1 MTQAKDDKYR
11 MTLSLHVLNEL
22 GINLYSNV
30 PAVLAEV
37 VANSWDAD
45 ATKVSIDIDQD
56 KGRIIIT
63 DDGRGMLVHGDVNEI
78 NDRYLRVG
86 YHRREEQDEIDE
98 HGTILTRDASG
109 NSITS
114 KFKRPVMGRKG
125 IGKLSLFA
133 IADEFHVHTAKD
145 GHKAGC
151 IMSSEDIK
159 KQIAEE
165 SGVYNPRAI
174 AANDVQVNQ
183 GTRIILT
190 ALKKDLS
197 QAARNLRRR
206 LARRFG
212 IRGAKHNFKVFIDDV
227 EVVAQDRDYFHKVQ
241 YLWEYGDSEPTFAS
255 QCDNLVELFK
265 RSGVVEPI
273 KGLNLTGWIGTS
285 FRSGDLKEGAKGDQE
300 SINKIVLFIREKL
313 AQEDILEKFGE
324 GGVYA
329 SYVFGELY
337 ADFLDLDSEIDIA
350 TSSRQ
355 NIIEDDPRY
364 IALKSFI
371 GNELK
376 EIQSKWTDLRNRK
389 GEEVARQIPA
399 VDAWFQKLG
408 PDHRRKARALFGKI
422 NQLNLEDEQRKVLLQ
437 NGVIAFETLR
447 HKEQLD
453 KLDSLSA
460 QDISAIGKIFYDLDD
475 LEASLY
481 HRIVVERL
489 RVIDALAKAVDD
501 NALEK
506 VLQEHIFTHLWLL
519 DPGWERATET
529 GPAYMEKSVGKMFE
543 DVDKTLTEEERLSRI
558 DIKYTTA
565 HGKHVIVELKRA
577 DRVLSTN
584 DVHRQLDK
592 YRIAFQKVVRQHE
605 KQPKPLELV
614 CIVGRELSEW
624 TDPAERELTAR
635 TLAPIGARVV
645 TYQQLITDSEANYK
659 EFLERHAE
667 AGRIS
672 ELIHEINE
680 WEWSTDS

>member
-1 MTQAKDDKYR
+1 MTQASVACYR

-45 ATKVSIDIDQD
+45 ATTVSIEIDQD
-56 KGRIIIT
+56 NGRIVIT
-63 DDGRGMLVHGDVNEI
+63 DDGRGMLVHGDVNEV
-78 NDRYLRVG
+78 NDRYLHVG
-86 YHRREEQDEIDE
+86 YHRRDADEFDE
-98 HGTILTRDASG
+98 CGTVLTRDALG

-133 IADEFHVHTAKD
+133 IANEFQVHTAKD
-145 GHKAGC
+145 GYRAGC

-159 KQIAEE
+159 KQIKEG
-165 SGVYNPRAI
+165 SGVYHPRAI
-174 AANDVQVNQ
+174 AADEVEVER
-183 GTRIILT
+183 GTRIVLT
-190 ALKKDLS
+190 DLKKDLS

-212 IRGAKHNFKVFIDDV
+212 IRGATYNFEVSIDGAK
-227 EVVAQDRDYFHKVQ
+227 VVAQDRDYFHKVQ
-241 YLWEYGDSEPTFAS
+241 YLWEYGDSDPTFAS
-255 QCDNLVELFK
+255 QCNRLVERFK
-265 RSGVVEPI
+265 RP
-273 KGLNLTGWIGTS
+273 GLVDPDRKLTLTGWIGTA
-285 FRSGDLKEGAKGDQE
+285 FRSGDLKEGGKEGQE
-300 SINKIVLFIREKL
+300 SINKIVLFVREKL
-313 AQEDILEKFGE
+313 AQEDILEEFGE

-337 ADFLDLDSEIDIA
+337 ADFLDIDSETDIA

-371 GNELK
+371 GSELK
-376 EIQSKWTDLRNRK
+376 EVQGSWTNLRNTK

-399 VDAWFQKLG
+399 IDAWFKKLG
-408 PDHRRKARALFGKI
+408 PDPRRKARAIFGKI
-422 NQLNLEDEQRKVLLQ
+422 NQLNLEDHQRRVLLQ
-437 NGVIAFETLR
+437 NGVIAFESLR
-447 HKEQLD
+447 HKEHLD

-475 LEASLY
+475 LEATLY
-481 HRIVVERL
+481 HRIVIERL
-489 RVIDALAKAVDD
+489 RVIDALAKAVND

-506 VLQEHIFTHLWLL
+506 VLQKHIFTHLWLL

-529 GPAYMEKSVGKMFE
+529 VPSYMEKSVTKMFE
-543 DVDKTLTEEERLSRI
+543 DVNKTLTKKERASRV

-565 HGKHVIVELKRA
+565 QGKHVIVELKRA
-577 DRVLSTN
+577 DRLLSKSDVLG
-584 DVHRQLDK
+584 QLDK
-592 YRIAFQKVVRQHE
+592 YRIPFQKVARQHE
-605 KQPKPLELV
+605 KQPRPLELV
-614 CIVGRELSEW
+614 CIVGRELREW
-624 TDPAERELTAR
+624 EDPGERNVTTL
-635 TLAPIGARVV
+635 TLAQIGARVV
-645 TYQQLITDSEANYK
+645 TYQQLIADAEANYR
-659 EFLERHAE
+659 EFLKRHDD

-672 ELIHEINE
+672 ELIREISE
-680 WEWSTDS
+680 WEWNSDS

>member
-1 MTQAKDDKYR
+1 MTQARDTTYR

-45 ATKVSIDIDQD
+45 ATKVTIEIDQD
-56 KGRIIIT
+56 DGRIIIT
-63 DDGRGMLVHGDVNEI
+63 DDGRGMLVDGEVNEI
-78 NDRYLRVG
+78 NARYLLVG
-86 YHRREEQDEIDE
+86 YHRRDEEDELDE
-98 HGTILTRDASG
+98 HGTVLTRDTEG
-109 NSITS
+109 NSITPI
-114 KFKRPVMGRKG
+114 FKRPVMGRKG

-133 IADEFHVHTAKD
+133 IANEFHVHTAKD
-145 GHKAGC
+145 GHKSGC
-151 IMSSEDIK
+151 IMSSMDIRE
-159 KQIAEE
+159 QIKEE
-165 SGVYNPRAI
+165 SGIYNPRPI
-174 AANDVQVNQ
+174 APADVEVER
-183 GTRIILT
+183 GTRIVLT
-190 ALKKDLS
+190 DLKKDLR

-212 IRGAKHNFKVFIDDV
+212 IRGVAYNFEISIDGTNV
-227 EVVAQDRDYFHKVQ
+227 IAQDRDYFHKVQ
-241 YLWEYGDSEPTFAS
+241 YLWEYGDSSPTFES
-255 QCDNLVELFK
+255 QCNRLAERFN
-265 RSGVVEPI
+265 RSSVVDSGR
-273 KGLNLTGWIGTS
+273 GLSLTGWIGTA
-285 FRSGDLKEGAKGDQE
+285 FRSGDLKEGGNEDQE
-300 SINKIVLFIREKL
+300 SINKIVLFVREKL
-313 AQEDILEKFGE
+313 AQEDILEEFGE

-337 ADFLDLDSEIDIA
+337 ADFLDVDRESDIA

-355 NIIEDDPRY
+355 KIIEDDPRY
-364 IALKSFI
+364 IALKTFI

-399 VDAWFQKLG
+399 IDNWFQKLG
-408 PDHRRKARALFGKI
+408 PDYRRKARALFGKI
-422 NQLNLEDEQRKVLLQ
+422 NQLNLEDEQRRVLLQ

-453 KLDSLSA
+453 KLESLSA
-460 QDISAIGKIFYDLDD
+460 QDISTIGKIFYDLDD
-475 LEASLY
+475 LEATLY
-481 HRIVVERL
+481 HRIVIERL
-489 RVIDALAKAVDD
+489 RMIHALAKAVDD

-506 VLQEHIFTHLWLL
+506 VLQQHIFTHLWLL

-529 GPAYMEKSVGKMFE
+529 VPSYVETSVVKMFE
-543 DVDKTLTEEERLSRI
+543 DVDSTLTQEERLSRI

-592 YRIAFQKVVRQHE
+592 YRIAFQKVARQHE
-605 KQPKPLELV
+605 DQPKPLELV
-614 CIVGRELSEW
+614 CIIGRELREW
-624 TDPAERELTAR
+624 TDPAERDVTAR
-635 TLAPIGARVV
+635 TLAQIGARVV
-645 TYQQLITDSEANYK
+645 TYQQLITDSETNYK
-659 EFLERHAE
+659 EFLQRHAD

-672 ELIHEINE
+672 ELIGQISQ
-680 WEWSTDS
+680 WEWSNDI

>member
-1 MTQAKDDKYR
+1 MTQNRETAYR

-45 ATKVSIDIDQD
+45 ASKVLIEIDRDN
-56 KGRIIIT
+56 GRIVIT

-78 NDRYLRVG
+78 NDRYLQVG
-86 YHRREEQDEIDE
+86 YHRRDEQDEFDDQ
-98 HGTILTRDASG
+98 GTVLTRDDQG
-109 NSITS
+109 NSITP

-133 IADEFHVHTAKD
+133 IANEFQVHTSKD
-145 GHKAGC
+145 GHRAGC
-151 IMSSEDIK
+151 IMSSEDIRD
-159 KQIAEE
+159 QIKGE
-165 SGVYNPRAI
+165 SGVYRPRAI
-174 AANDVQVNQ
+174 DAGDVKVEN

-190 ALKKDLS
+190 DLKKDLT

-212 IRGAKHNFKVFIDDV
+212 VRGDKYSFEISIGGEK
-227 EVVAQDRDYFHKVQ
+227 VVAQDRDYFHKVQ
-241 YLWEYGDSEPTFAS
+241 YLWEYGDSDPTFRS
-255 QCDNLVELFK
+255 QCNRLVEHFE
-265 RSGVVEPI
+265 RSGIINPES
-273 KGLNLTGWIGTS
+273 GLSLTGWIGTAY
-285 FRSGDLKEGAKGDQE
+285 RSGDLKEGRQEDQE
-300 SINKIVLFIREKL
+300 SINKIVVFVREKL
-313 AQEDILEKFGE
+313 AQEDILEEFGE

-329 SYVFGELY
+329 SYVFGELF
-337 ADFLDLDSEIDIA
+337 ADFLDIDSEADIA

-355 NIIEDDPRY
+355 KIIEDDPRY
-364 IALKSFI
+364 IALKSFV
-371 GNELK
+371 GDELK
-376 EIQSKWTDLRNRK
+376 EIQSKWTDLRNKK

-399 VDAWFQKLG
+399 INAWFQKLG
-408 PDHRRKARALFGKI
+408 SDHRRKARAIFGKI
-422 NQLNLEDEQRKVLLQ
+422 NQLNLEDDQRKILLQ

-453 KLDSLSA
+453 KLDSLST
-460 QDISAIGKIFYDLDD
+460 QDISTIGKIFYDLDD
-475 LEASLY
+475 LEATLY
-481 HRIVVERL
+481 YRIVTERL
-489 RVIDALAKAVDD
+489 RVIESMAKAVDD

-529 GPAYMEKSVGKMFE
+529 VPSYMEKSVTKMFE
-543 DVDKTLTEEERLSRI
+543 DVDNSLTRDERLSRI

-565 HGKHVIVELKRA
+565 QGKHVIVELKKA
-577 DRVLSTN
+577 DRILSTN

-605 KQPKPLELV
+605 QQPRPLELV
-614 CIVGRELSEW
+614 CIVGRDLREW
-624 TDPAERELTAR
+624 TDSGERDVAAR
-635 TLAPIGARVV
+635 TLVQIGARVV
-645 TYQQLITDSEANYK
+645 TYQQLIADSEANYR
-659 EFLERHAE
+659 EFLERHAD

-672 ELIHEINE
+672 ELIRQISE
-680 WEWSTDS
+680 WEWNSGS